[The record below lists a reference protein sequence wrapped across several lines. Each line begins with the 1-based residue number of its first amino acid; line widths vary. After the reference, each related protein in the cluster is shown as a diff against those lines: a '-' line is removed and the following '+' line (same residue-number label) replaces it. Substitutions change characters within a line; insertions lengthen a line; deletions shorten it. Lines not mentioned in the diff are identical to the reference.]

1 MYLDQPSFIIGNRDG
16 EFTYLGSDK
25 DNRIVYLIIWQERN
39 GLKYINRFY
48 IRMSTRTLLM
58 NPTLVDLKLQ
68 SIGYII
74 PGLIANWFER
84 QGFIKTMT
92 TMIIAAVVVRITL
105 IIISGG
111 RYHLMYK
118 PSLKNNWSLIALCIL
133 SIVTFY
139 IAQYSKKDVKQDFYS
154 EKLRQLKPQIQ
165 PLSFKR

>member
-1 MYLDQPSFIIGNRDG
+1 VIEAAVGLGVILSLIFSELLGASAGGIVVPGYIAMYLDQPSFIIGTVMVSLLTWG
-16 EFTYLGSDK
+16 VIKIIGSFTLLFGKRRMVLSILIGFILG
-25 DNRIVYLIIWQERN
+25 W
-39 GLKYINRFY
+39 
-48 IRMSTRTLLM
+48 STRTLLM

-111 RYHLMYK
+111 E
-118 PSLKNNWSLIALCIL
+118 
-133 SIVTFY
+133 V
-139 IAQYSKKDVKQDFYS
+139 
-154 EKLRQLKPQIQ
+154 
-165 PLSFKR
+165 SFNV